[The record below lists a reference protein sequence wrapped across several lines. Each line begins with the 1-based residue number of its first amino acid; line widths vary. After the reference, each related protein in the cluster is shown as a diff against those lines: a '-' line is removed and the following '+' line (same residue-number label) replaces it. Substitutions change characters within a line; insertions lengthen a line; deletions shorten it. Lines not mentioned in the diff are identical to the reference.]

1 MYSSLQMVMFK
12 YLFVF
17 VSNSIT
23 PLDLNDDQV
32 NEDIWYV
39 WLNDANERFS
49 QMIHQIEIKQQF
61 YDTINQILHD
71 LKKN

>member
-1 MYSSLQMVMFK
+1 MFK